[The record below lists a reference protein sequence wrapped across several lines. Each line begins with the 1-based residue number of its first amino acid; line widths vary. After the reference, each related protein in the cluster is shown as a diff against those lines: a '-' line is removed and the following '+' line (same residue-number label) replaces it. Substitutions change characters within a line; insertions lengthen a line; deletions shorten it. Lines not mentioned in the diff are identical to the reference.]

1 MSTDTVHQADG
12 CSGPGRSITIVIPC
26 YNEAQRLDTS
36 AYVAF
41 LTAEP
46 GVHLVFVNDGSTDST
61 SARLAQIEQQA
72 PDRVTLIELPVN
84 QGKGGAVR
92 SGILAGLKNSPCWLG
107 YWDADLATP
116 LTEVSVFAD
125 LVAAQPY
132 IRLLCGSRILR
143 MGAHIQRHWYRHY
156 PGRIIATC
164 ISLVLGLQVYD
175 TQCGAKLIEP
185 ELAAEIFAEPFSSR
199 WLFDVELIARIIS
212 LVGRQEAERIIYE
225 YPLSRWTDVGESK
238 ISLAYLPR
246 IPIDLLRIYRRYHR
260 QYKP

>member
-1 MSTDTVHQADG
+1 MSTDTVHHADG
-12 CSGPGRSITIVIPC
+12 CSAKGREITIVIPC
-26 YNEAQRLDTS
+26 YNEAHRLDTS
-36 AYVAF
+36 AYAAF
-41 LTAEP
+41 LQAAP

-61 SARLAQIEQQA
+61 SARLAEIEQSA
-72 PDRVTLIELPVN
+72 PGRVELIELPVN
-84 QGKGGAVR
+84 QGKGEAVR
-92 SGILAGLKNSPCWLG
+92 SGILAGLENSPRWLG

-116 LTEVSVFAD
+116 LEEVCMFAE
-125 LVAAQPY
+125 LAQTQPH

-143 MGAHIQRHWYRHY
+143 MGANIRRHWYRHY

-164 ISLVLGLQVYD
+164 ISLLLGLEVYD

-185 ELAAEIFAEPFSSR
+185 ELAAEIFAEPFSSK
-199 WLFDVELIARIIS
+199 WLFDVELIARIIT
-212 LVGRQEAERIIYE
+212 LAGKQEAKRIIYE
-225 YPLSRWTDVGESK
+225 YPLSRWTDIGESK